1 MVLLAAVVGYPDLG
15 PALFPALYHQVEQK
29 PDQPWTDWIDGLR
42 PRRPDPDT
50 TAQWTHPLEGRIT
63 PARTHRWE
71 NLVTALLHVDSEA
84 TAAGLPLPHRL
95 EHWQPW
101 VIPVGRLSFPTGPTV
116 TRLIPDA
123 RPLASDN

>member
-15 PALFPALYHQVEQK
+15 PALFPALYHQAEQK

-50 TAQWTHPLEGRIT
+50 TEQWTRPLDGRIT
-63 PARTHRWE
+63 PARTHRWKTWS
-71 NLVTALLHVDSEA
+71 LPCSTSTARR
-84 TAAGLPLPHRL
+84 P
-95 EHWQPW
+95 QQ
-101 VIPVGRLSFPTGPTV
+101 GRLSPTGWSIGSPGSSQSADSPSPPGPTV